1 MGYELQVYIQCMGT
15 LKAIG
20 GILLITVCV
29 SVVVFAMQHIHRR
42 MGNKRD
48 EILKKFND
56 KRKNQL
62 VQA

>member
-1 MGYELQVYIQCMGT
+1 MGT

-48 EILKKFND
+48 EIMKKFND
-56 KRKNQL
+56 KIKN
-62 VQA
+62 